1 MFVFLQFY
9 GVFRIIDTF
18 ANKFVF
24 LLKMH
29 ADVYAHEECERDN
42 IRNKFAKMF
51 AGDGEQGQMPRH
63 DLLAYDHRTHLH
75 IVDCATEACIEVQWF
90 TGSIQ

>member
-51 AGDGEQGQMPRH
+51 AGDGEQGQMRWRVLR
-63 DLLAYDHRTHLH
+63 LLSSWRR
-75 IVDCATEACIEVQWF
+75 C
-90 TGSIQ
+90 